1 MFSQLE
7 GKFPEGRVGVWLAQ
21 YCFFCDRQRTCFV
34 HIEQQMNRGKDETSA
49 VPLYCLRFWQSHTQ
63 VHTYKEGEGCRRR
76 RSSEKGL
83 FKVTTFDLAL
93 GGGAGISDEEK
104 PRTNLRSQRAQPAE

>member
-1 MFSQLE
+1 MRHRPCPCAAYIL
-7 GKFPEGRVGVWLAQ
+7 
-21 YCFFCDRQRTCFV
+21 
-34 HIEQQMNRGKDETSA
+34 
-49 VPLYCLRFWQSHTQ
+49 QSHIQ

-83 FKVTTFDLAL
+83 IKVTTFDLAL

-104 PRTNLRSQRAQPAE
+104 PRPNLGSQRAQPAE

>member
-7 GKFPEGRVGVWLAQ
+7 GKFPEGRVGVWLAH
-21 YCFFCDRQRTCFV
+21 YCFFCDRQRICCV
-34 HIEQQMNRGKDETSA
+34 HIEQQMNKGKDETSA

-63 VHTYKEGEGCRRR
+63 VHTYKEGEGCRRV

-83 FKVTTFDLAL
+83 TKVTTFYLAL
-93 GGGAGISDEEK
+93 GGRAGISD
-104 PRTNLRSQRAQPAE
+104 

>member
-1 MFSQLE
+1 
-7 GKFPEGRVGVWLAQ
+7 
-21 YCFFCDRQRTCFV
+21 
-34 HIEQQMNRGKDETSA
+34 
-49 VPLYCLRFWQSHTQ
+49 
-63 VHTYKEGEGCRRR
+63 VHTYREGEGCRRR